1 MFSKQAIYKA
11 LELAKT
17 ILSKF
22 EYMDAFVK
30 AKHKNF
36 SITYNQRKWYKDVV
50 EKTDDSNKRQENYAK
65 LFKAGKNSAVG
76 KFTFPQ
82 FRVSVEQTI

>member
-1 MFSKQAIYKA
+1 LFSKQAIYKA

-17 ILSKF
+17 ILSMF
-22 EYMDAFVK
+22 ENMDAFVK

-36 SITYNQRKWYKDVV
+36 SIAYKHRKWYKDVV
-50 EKTDDSNKRQENYAK
+50 VNTDDLDKRQENYAK
-65 LFKAGKNSAVG
+65 LFKAGKNSAVE

-82 FRVSVEQTI
+82 FRLSVEQAI